1 LGLEVH
7 NFTFGRMGA
16 WAQKQKM
23 LFDSTVRKEL
33 SKSFG
38 ATLVVILTIV
48 LTSFLIRTVGQAADG
63 AIAPQDVVLLL
74 GYATLGNLST
84 FMALSLFIAVVLTL
98 GRMYRDSEMA
108 IWFASGVSL
117 SRFVRPVLRTSW
129 PVLLVVAVL
138 LLWVWPWGNR
148 SSMELRDRYQQRSD
162 LSRVTPGVFQT
173 SNDGQRVFFIERDN
187 KGDADSK
194 AQARN
199 IFILMQ
205 QAQGESVTSAK
216 SGRLEA
222 VGGDRFLVLEKGQRN
237 DVDQNSSERTLS
249 SFEHYRVLASEGAA
263 QAAESLPPKAMA
275 TLDLIN
281 KPSAR
286 HDAELTWRFGLLL
299 GAANL
304 LLLGVGL
311 AATNPRRASNW
322 SLLFALLAFVVYYNL
337 INLSQAWV
345 AGGRMSMWVALVV
358 LHGSALAAAWALLW
372 WREHAA
378 VFHWGRR
385 RTASQTQALGSAT
398 NSPAT
403 PSANSATNSAA
414 TA

>member
-1 LGLEVH
+1 
-7 NFTFGRMGA
+7 MGA
-16 WAQKQKM
+16 KQKM

-33 SKSFG
+33 AKSFG

-84 FMALSLFIAVVLTL
+84 FMALSLFVAVVLSL

-148 SSMELRDRYQQRSD
+148 SGLELRDRYQQRSD
-162 LSRVTPGVFQT
+162 LSRVTPGVFQ
-173 SNDGQRVFFIERDN
+173 SSSDGQRVFFIERDSTD
-187 KGDADSK
+187 GVVDK
-194 AQARN
+194 ATARN
-199 IFILMQ
+199 IFILTQ
-205 QAQGESVTSAK
+205 QANGESVTSAK

-222 VGGDRFLVLEKGQRN
+222 SGDARFLVLEKGQRN
-237 DVDQNSSERTLS
+237 DVDQNSKERTLS
-249 SFEHYRVLASEGAA
+249 SFERYRVLASEGAA
-263 QAAESLPPKAMA
+263 RAAESLPPKAMP
-275 TLDLIN
+275 TLELMR
-281 KPSAR
+281 KPNPR
-286 HDAELTWRFGLLL
+286 HDGELTWRFGLLI
-299 GAANL
+299 GAGNL
-304 LLLGVGL
+304 LLLGIGL

-345 AGGRMSMWVALVV
+345 AGGRLSMWVALAL
-358 LHGSALAAAWALLW
+358 LHGSALAAAWGLLW
-372 WREHAA
+372 WRDHAA
-378 VFHWGRR
+378 VVHWGKRKL
-385 RTASQTQALGSAT
+385 TPVVTIPK
-398 NSPAT
+398 PA
-403 PSANSATNSAA
+403 AVA
-414 TA
+414 